1 MRSPNPNA
9 SLRQGDY
16 LICGCYDTDTKF
28 KGRWIPKLMGFIRET
43 PLERFEL
50 YNLANDRRQQH
61 NLAEN
66 ELERFVRMRDELVA
80 AHQVQQETALG
91 WESARPISR

>member
-16 LICGCYDTDTKF
+16 LICGFYDTDTKF
-28 KGRWIPKLMGFIRET
+28 KGRWIPKHMGFIRET
-43 PLERFEL
+43 PLKRFEL

-91 WESARPISR
+91 WESARPISG